1 MFGKDLLKTI
11 VIFVLTI
18 GVTVGAAI
26 ALNTVTGPKIA
37 ADKAYREE
45 LAAQQAAGE
54 LKEVLPE
61 ATGFEDITAELTL
74 DSKGLVVS
82 MHKATNGVGY
92 AYVAEDKFGDMVNNV
107 KVTVGVGSDGIIKG
121 VIVSLT
127 APDYGAGDG
136 KVNSTLN
143 SIVGQDS
150 TLGGYVISAGAT
162 HSSTAIKNAISAGF
176 EVLTINDLMKAAEK
190 SVEQVFSELLPEKV
204 HGFIKGDSVTTLP
217 EGIYEAYVLKNKST
231 MIAYLEV
238 EGTKLAAVSNISGNV
253 TLYKANLL
261 DEKTQTYELEDVTSQ
276 YASGVTAVSTLAK
289 STLKTT
295 STVVANKMKS
305 LFGLAAKPEL
315 TELAINDLGVI
326 TTAATF
332 EMEGET
338 YYVYHAKP
346 VNGFESDVMSIFV
359 ILDSEGNIY
368 KFSVSTYFY
377 GDTHNFGAGNAFEP
391 TKDQYEAN
399 LNGVNGETFDESSV
413 IIAGATKT
421 TDAVKLAIKAALAEF
436 ATLGGKN

>member
-61 ATGFEDITAELTL
+61 AAGFEDITAELTL
-74 DSKGLVVS
+74 DAKGLVVS

-127 APDYGAGDG
+127 APDYGAVDG

-150 TLGGYVISAGAT
+150 ALGGYVISAGAT

-204 HGFIKGDSVTTLP
+204 HGFIKGDNVAELP
-217 EGIYEAYVLKNKST
+217 EGISEAYVLKNKST
-231 MIAYLEV
+231 LVAYAEV
-238 EGTKLAAVSNISGNV
+238 EGVKLATLSNVSGNV
-253 TLYKANLL
+253 VVYKTNLL
-261 DEKTQTYELEDVTSQ
+261 DEKTQAYELVDVTLQ
-276 YASGVTAVSTLAK
+276 YETLVAQVATLAQSNLKTNVST
-289 STLKTT
+289 T
-295 STVVANKMKS
+295 ANKVKS
-305 LFGLAAKPEL
+305 LFGLEEKPEL
-315 TELAINDLGVI
+315 TEISINNLGVV
-326 TTAATF
+326 TTAATV
-332 EMEGET
+332 EIEGET
-338 YYVYHAKP
+338 YYVYQTKP
-346 VNGFESDVMSIFV
+346 INDFANDVMTIYV

-368 KFSVSTYFY
+368 KVSGGTYFF
-377 GDTHNFGAGNAFEP
+377 GNTEHFPPANNFDKNA
-391 TKDQYEAN
+391 YESGLEGLTPDN
-399 LNGVNGETFDESSV
+399 FDNSDV
-413 IIAGATKT
+413 LITGATKT
-421 TDAVKLAIKAALAEF
+421 TNAVKLAVKAAFAEF
-436 ATLGGKN
+436 AALGGSN